1 MVRNLRNLF
10 QRATPTEG
18 EINTLHGIVV
28 ALLGKRD
35 KRAAREKLDA
45 RAQRTRRAR
54 SEAKD

>member
-18 EINTLHGIVV
+18 EINTLHGVIV

-35 KRAAREKLDA
+35 KRAAREKVDA
-45 RAQRTRRAR
+45 RMKRAKR
-54 SEAKD
+54 AKSEAKD